1 MDLTSSGQKTV
12 QLHGGSPIREL
23 AIGKEDI
30 KARRTGW
37 RSVVKAITKSISSSL
52 KLEVI
57 RSFPMD

>member
-1 MDLTSSGQKTV
+1 LN
-12 QLHGGSPIREL
+12 GGSPIREL

-52 KLEVI
+52 KIDVI
-57 RSFPMD
+57 RAFPME